1 MILINVFLKDCFF
14 EKIVFIKV
22 TRDVFIHEN
31 ISQRDIEIKKKYEIY

>member
-1 MILINVFLKDCFF
+1 MFFERLFF